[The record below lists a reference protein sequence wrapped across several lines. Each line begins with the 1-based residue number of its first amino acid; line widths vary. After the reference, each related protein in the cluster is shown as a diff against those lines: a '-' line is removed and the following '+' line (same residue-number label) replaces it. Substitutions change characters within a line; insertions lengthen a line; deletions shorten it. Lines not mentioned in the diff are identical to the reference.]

1 MRRLVFALV
10 VFGSLSPASS
20 ALSQTLGSEDAQSR
34 APMTMPDTI
43 PAASAA
49 MPSGSLFSGLKHEL
63 MGLPSKSNAITLGIG
78 GALALA
84 AHPADRRLTR
94 RAAGSLPLDEVFDP
108 GDTAGSGW
116 VQGGAALATWLIGQG
131 SGNARVQ
138 AVGADLVQAQLV
150 AGVMTQGLKL
160 AVGRS
165 RPNNGR
171 FSFPSGHASVTFA
184 NAAVLQRHFGWK
196 AGLPAYGVA
205 TYVAA
210 SRLQDNRHY
219 ASDVIFGAA
228 LGIVAGRTMTV
239 GHGRGAF
246 ALAPVAVPGGAGVTF
261 TRLQ

>member
-1 MRRLVFALV
+1 MA
-10 VFGSLSPASS
+10 
-20 ALSQTLGSEDAQSR
+20 
-34 APMTMPDTI
+34 MPEAI

-63 MGLPSKSNAITLGIG
+63 MGLPSKSNAITLAIG

-84 AHPADRRLTR
+84 AHPADRTLTH
-94 RAAGSLPLDEVFDP
+94 RAAGSVPLDEVFDP

-116 VQGGAALATWLIGQG
+116 VQGGAALATWLIGRE

-160 AVGRS
+160 TVGRS

-171 FSFPSGHASVTFA
+171 FSFPSGHASATFA

-239 GHGRGAF
+239 GHGHGAF